1 MEFSASSVFDQQK
14 DSAEEVDL
22 NVVYQA
28 AANGDVNTLTATIR
42 EDPSILEYC
51 DGEGSTPL
59 MHAVSGRQVDT
70 VKLLLK
76 MGTSINTQDACGRT
90 SLSLATYLGWLEGC
104 VCLLRNGAKQ
114 NIPDKNGRL
123 PLHAATAEIDLKLM
137 AVLLQQSTACE
148 INHQDNEGMT
158 ALHWASFHNRPEHVQ
173 ALLQKGADPTL
184 VDKDFKTALHWAV
197 QSGSRFMCSL
207 ILEHSL
213 GSSVI
218 NYDDENGKTC
228 VHIAAAAGYSDIL
241 YELAHFAETNLQAL
255 DVDERTPLHWAAAAG
270 KEDCVQAL
278 LQLGVETGP
287 RDINENTPLTYAMY
301 CGHTACIK
309 LLSADNRS
317 NSARKLPSQ
326 GSDPS
331 QLPSQGSDPS
341 QLPSQGSDP
350 SQLPSQG
357 SDPSQLPSQGSDPSQ
372 LPSQGCDPAQLPS
385 QGSDPSQLPSQGSDP
400 SQLPSQGSD
409 PSQLPSQGSDPSQLP
424 SQGSDPS
431 QLSSQGSDPSQKKE
445 GKFRMLNQIFS
456 CKRKEHY
463 TTRQRELGRDGHLRE
478 ETSEVD
484 DIITMFD
491 CLADSSSAK
500 ELENERSKVRKRPSI
515 EAAQKLNPL
524 DIRMAKDY
532 KGLPPIRTQ
541 SLPPINLGTSLLAIS
556 QSAVEQSQATR
567 PIVNHFAHRSQKSK
581 SEHDLFDNRPK
592 GQALVSHSWKT
603 EANQSI
609 LAHKSWISPPPEKLL
624 DKLYHETYGPT
635 DVICRHQATYI
646 QKNEQAPNTH
656 LLTLDRL
663 NMRETAL
670 TRNCLAPIRDHC
682 THRFSLP
689 PDQVS
694 KGVRKSKSLPLNT
707 LCRGQGGLPPPVTSK
722 SQRPGIPQSP
732 SLCSFLP
739 MLNGDPLRSV
749 QVLPAIP
756 SQRKYSPTVGQT
768 KMDTLSK
775 LDNRT

>member
-1 MEFSASSVFDQQK
+1 LTFPNSAVFK
-14 DSAEEVDL
+14 RVSREVDL

-28 AANGDVNTLTATIR
+28 AANGDVNTLTTAIR

-76 MGTSINTQDACGRT
+76 MGASINTQDACGRT
-90 SLSLATYLGWLEGC
+90 ALSLATYLGWLEGC

-123 PLHAATAEIDLKLM
+123 PLHAATAENDVKLM

-197 QSGSRFMCSL
+197 QSGSRLMCSL
-207 ILEHSL
+207 ILEHQL

-241 YELAHFAETNLQAL
+241 HELSRFAETNLQAL
-255 DVDERTPLHWAAAAG
+255 DVDERSPLHWAAAAG
-270 KEDCVQAL
+270 KDECVQAL
-278 LQLGVETGP
+278 LQLGVEMGP

-309 LLSADNRS
+309 LLSVDNRS
-317 NSARKLPSQ
+317 DSARQTPSQ
-326 GSDPS
+326 GSDP
-331 QLPSQGSDPS
+331 
-341 QLPSQGSDP
+341 
-350 SQLPSQG
+350 
-357 SDPSQLPSQGSDPSQ
+357 
-372 LPSQGCDPAQLPS
+372 A
-385 QGSDPSQLPSQGSDP
+385 
-400 SQLPSQGSD
+400 
-409 PSQLPSQGSDPSQLP
+409 
-424 SQGSDPS
+424 
-431 QLSSQGSDPSQKKE
+431 QKKE

-456 CKRKEHY
+456 CKRKKEHHAA
-463 TTRQRELGRDGHLRE
+463 RQREPGHGGKMSE

-491 CLADSSSAK
+491 CLADPSSAK
-500 ELENERSKVRKRPSI
+500 EAGDEGTKVGKRPLDDTTR
-515 EAAQKLNPL
+515 KLSPL
-524 DIRMAKDY
+524 DIRTAKDY
-532 KGLPPIRTQ
+532 KSLPPIRTQ
-541 SLPPINLGTSLLAIS
+541 SLPPITLSTSLLAS
-556 QSAVEQSQATR
+556 CQSAVQQSHATE
-567 PIVNHFAHRSQKSK
+567 PMVSHFAHRSQKSK
-581 SEHDLFDNRPK
+581 SEHDLFDRRPK
-592 GQALVSHSWKT
+592 GQPSIGHAWRT
-603 EANQSI
+603 ESNKSI
-609 LAHKSWISPPPEKLL
+609 LTHKSWISPPTERLR
-624 DKLYHETYGPT
+624 DKLCRETSEPM
-635 DVICRHQATYI
+635 DILCPHQALHT
-646 QKNEQAPNTH
+646 QKNEQGSGAILDLKNKS
-656 LLTLDRL
+656 LLK
-663 NMRETAL
+663 MRETVL

-682 THRFSLP
+682 TQRFSLP

-694 KGVRKSKSLPLNT
+694 KGVKKSKSLPLST
-707 LCRGQGGLPPPVTSK
+707 MGRGQGVLPPPVTSK
-722 SQRPGIPQSP
+722 SQRPGIPQSH
-732 SLCSFLP
+732 SLSSFLP

-756 SQRKYSPTVGQT
+756 SQRKHSPTLGKPKT
-768 KMDTLSK
+768 DAHSNLE
-775 LDNRT
+775 NRT

>member
-22 NVVYQA
+22 SLVYQA

-42 EDPSILEYC
+42 EDPSILECC

-76 MGTSINTQDACGRT
+76 MGASINTQDACGRT

-123 PLHAATAEIDLKLM
+123 PLHAATAETDLKLM
-137 AVLLQQSTACE
+137 GVLLQQSTACE

-197 QSGSRFMCSL
+197 QSGSRYMCSL
-207 ILEHSL
+207 ILEHPQGSL
-213 GSSVI
+213 VI

-241 YELAHFAETNLQAL
+241 YELAHFPETNLQAL

-270 KEDCVQAL
+270 KDDCVRAL
-278 LQLGVETGP
+278 IQQGVEPGP

-309 LLSADNRS
+309 LLSVENRS
-317 NSARKLPSQ
+317 DSARPLPAQ
-326 GSDPS
+326 GSD
-331 QLPSQGSDPS
+331 QT
-341 QLPSQGSDP
+341 
-350 SQLPSQG
+350 
-357 SDPSQLPSQGSDPSQ
+357 
-372 LPSQGCDPAQLPS
+372 
-385 QGSDPSQLPSQGSDP
+385 
-400 SQLPSQGSD
+400 
-409 PSQLPSQGSDPSQLP
+409 
-424 SQGSDPS
+424 
-431 QLSSQGSDPSQKKE
+431 QKKE

-456 CKRKEHY
+456 CKRKKEHHIA
-463 TTRQRELGRDGHLRE
+463 RQRELGHDLTE

-491 CLADSSSAK
+491 CLVDSSSSSLMTK
-500 ELENERSKVRKRPSI
+500 ELGDESFRMRKRPTDT
-515 EAAQKLNPL
+515 QKLHLHDDPTE
-524 DIRMAKDY
+524 KDY
-532 KGLPPIRTQ
+532 NGLPPIRTL
-541 SLPPINLGTSLLAIS
+541 SLPPITLGNSLLQCS
-556 QSAVEQSQATR
+556 QNAVQQNQVNG
-567 PIVNHFAHRSQKSK
+567 PPVNHFVYRSQKSK
-581 SEHDLFDNRPK
+581 SEHDLFDGRQK
-592 GQALVSHSWKT
+592 GHVFVNHTWKT
-603 EANQSI
+603 KSNQSV
-609 LAHKSWISPPPEKLL
+609 LAQKCWIPPPTERLLNKLL
-624 DKLYHETYGPT
+624 HEKSGPL
-635 DVICRHQATYI
+635 DIVCPNQAPYTL
-646 QKNEQAPNTH
+646 KNEQAPKTH
-656 LLTLDRL
+656 LLPLDRL
-663 NMRETAL
+663 KMRDTAL
-670 TRNCLAPIRDHC
+670 TRNSLAPIRDHC

-694 KGVRKSKSLPLNT
+694 KGVKKSKSLPLNT
-707 LCRGQGGLPPPVTSK
+707 LGRGSGGLPPPVTSK
-722 SQRPGIPQSP
+722 SQRSGIPQSQ

-739 MLNGDPLRSV
+739 MLNGDPLRTV

-756 SQRKYSPTVGQT
+756 SQRRHSPTVTET
-768 KMDTLSK
+768 KTDGIDNLE
-775 LDNRT
+775 NRT